1 MSYAAAAA
9 LQVAI
14 YERLAGWAG
23 LSGVSVVDELP
34 SGGGKGTF
42 LLLGPETA
50 LDRGDDTGGGA
61 EHQVQISVISDAK
74 GFMAA
79 KSAAAEVSNALVD
92 AKLSLSTGVLVGIGF
107 SKAVAK
113 RLEQGDARRIDMIF
127 RVRVE
132 F

>member
-1 MSYAAAAA
+1 M
-9 LQVAI
+9 
-14 YERLAGWAG
+14 
-23 LSGVSVVDELP
+23 
-34 SGGGKGTF
+34 
-42 LLLGPETA
+42 
-50 LDRGDDTGGGA
+50 
-61 EHQVQISVISDAK
+61 QISVISDAK